1 MVDARCEACYAF
13 LLGKCDGDMVEDCL
27 GPFYTNADWESTFDG
42 GA

>member
-13 LLGKCDGDMVEDCL
+13 LLGKCDGDEDCL
-27 GPFYTNADWESTFDG
+27 GPFYTNSDWESTFDG